1 MINLRSGLYVYKK
14 KQLWHSLAE
23 LAQNY
28 IKESGD
34 QKENSLYQGYINM
47 GLMSNP
53 IVRLLCSKK
62 S

>member
-1 MINLRSGLYVYKK
+1 MFTKK
-14 KQLWHSLAE
+14 KNLASLAE

-34 QKENSLYQGYINM
+34 QQENSLNQGYINM

-53 IVRLLCSKK
+53 IVRLLCSNK

>member
-1 MINLRSGLYVYKK
+1 MFTKK
-14 KQLWHSLAE
+14 KFWHSLAE